1 MKAPSL
7 AALNTPNGTPT
18 QAQPDPAAL
27 SADNTADAAP
37 HAEQPAPSAADAA
50 RAELLAPG
58 ALSTGAALPELP
70 ESVLSDA
77 KKLVQ
82 TVGFALTEDDAW
94 AFGFCACAVDH
105 KIRNACNL
113 PETPE
118 GLYPLAARL
127 IAAAFLT
134 LKQTSPASV
143 PDAPAFE
150 PALKELREGDT
161 ALVFDTEHTA
171 NASQRLDAFL
181 DTCRAGWEQLVRFR
195 RLSW

>member
-1 MKAPSL
+1 MNASSASSL
-7 AALNTPNGTPT
+7 
-18 QAQPDPAAL
+18 PAAN
-27 SADNTADAAP
+27 A
-37 HAEQPAPSAADAA
+37 QPAPSAADAA
-50 RAELLAPG
+50 RAELLAP
-58 ALSTGAALPELP
+58 AVLSTGAAALPELP

-94 AFGFCACAVDH
+94 AFGFCTCAVDH

-134 LKQTSPASV
+134 LKQISPASV
-143 PDAPAFE
+143 PDASAFE